1 MLEAMAS
8 PGQWPL
14 DTIVQ
19 IGKLFGGPSQ
29 NDSSN
34 PAHINFQNLSNSN
47 KKIEGEIR
55 ILCSK
60 TFEKFTWKIRKV
72 GFDFRII

>member
-34 PAHINFQNLSNSN
+34 PAHFNFQNLSNSN